1 MEYSYNKSSTT
12 IPNREY
18 TQVGGN
24 DRHPLNGWRYSL
36 NLYGN
41 IKQFIEERIWHNEL
55 YGRYCESFALVY
67 QDGHFLD
74 QENADFVAA
83 ELARGHSF
91 FVYISDTVDSLSS
104 CCFSKDTKVLIKS
117 NNKVKLSAFK
127 DIYENVGSD
136 SLYIFHNGSWV
147 EGKTIKLPNRKMY
160 KITTVNGKEIVVSDN
175 HLNPTTRGDIK
186 TEELTV
192 EDYLLFNTLKLNNE
206 GNKDSWDS
214 GFLVGSILSG
224 KVNSPSDWIDEN
236 NNLDSSC
243 LLESSDFRQGI
254 LDGWS
259 GKLSKG
265 VTKSKELIDIIESLI
280 TSLGLVSELTK
291 EEVNGEITYT
301 ITWYDPKY
309 LFGIKTNTYKIID
322 DKLFFKIDSIEEV
335 DYTDNIYCFE
345 MKNQDEPYFTLPNG
359 IITHNCRL
367 KNMVTTK
374 EFNFTNGNMG
384 VN

>member
-1 MEYSYNKSSTT
+1 MFGDFYFPDGTKPTW
-12 IPNREY
+12 
-18 TQVGGN
+18 
-24 DRHPLNGWRYSL
+24 DSL
-36 NLYGN
+36 NWLQKEFMTWFN
-41 IKQFIEERIWHNEL
+41 EERLKTIITFPV
-55 YGRYCESFALVY
+55 ESFALVY
-67 QDGHFLD
+67 KDGHFLD

-117 NNKVKLSAFK
+117 NNKVSLSTFK

-136 SLYIFHNGSWV
+136 SLYVFYNGSWV

-206 GNKDSWDS
+206 ENKDSWDS

-224 KVNSPSDWIDEN
+224 KVISPSDWIDEN
-236 NNLDSSC
+236 NNLDSNC
-243 LLESSDFRQGI
+243 LLENSDFRQGI

-309 LFGIKTNTYKIID
+309 LSGIKTNTYKIID